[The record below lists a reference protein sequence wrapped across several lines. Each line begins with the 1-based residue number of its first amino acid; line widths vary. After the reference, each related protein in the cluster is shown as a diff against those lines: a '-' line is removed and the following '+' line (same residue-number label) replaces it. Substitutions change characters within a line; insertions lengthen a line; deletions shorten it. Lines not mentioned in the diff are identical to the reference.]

1 LSKKTPKGYAR
12 RVLTGRCPAR
22 SQQSDVARRR
32 GYGTWRSG
40 RIGLRVGEGGRLVGG
55 VAAWC
60 VARSDLGKGAER
72 EGEAK
77 IEDDGGRGVDW

>member
-1 LSKKTPKGYAR
+1 
-12 RVLTGRCPAR
+12 
-22 SQQSDVARRR
+22 
-32 GYGTWRSG
+32 
-40 RIGLRVGEGGRLVGG
+40 VGG